1 MVLNDN
7 ETLDDLE
14 NGYYLIQRRDGFRF
28 GIDAVLLADF
38 AKCRAN
44 RVIDLC
50 TGTGIV
56 AMLLAAKTDIA
67 QIDAVELQ
75 PEMAELAARSVS
87 YNKLEGRVHVR
98 CADLKNAPELYGK
111 SLFDAVT
118 VNPPYMKSGAGLINE
133 DRMKLLSRHEIG
145 CTLDDVV
152 RVSSELLKT
161 HGKLF
166 MVHRPQRL
174 ADVMLAM
181 RSWRIEPKRMRLVA
195 PKQGREANLVLIE
208 GVKNANSELKLMPTL
223 YVYDDDGAY
232 TKEIDVIYGR

>member
-38 AKCRAN
+38 AKCRAK

-56 AMLLAAKTDIA
+56 AILLAAKTDIA

-75 PEMAELAARSVS
+75 PEMAELASRSVS

-174 ADVMLAM
+174 ADVMFAM
-181 RSWRIEPKRMRLVA
+181 RSWRIEPKRMRFVA

>member
-1 MVLNDN
+1 MVINDN

-14 NGYYLIQRRDGFRF
+14 NGYSLIQRRDGFRF
-28 GIDAVLLADF
+28 GIDAVLLSDF
-38 AKCRAN
+38 AKCRAK

-50 TGTGIV
+50 SGTGIV
-56 AMLLAAKTDIA
+56 AVLLAAKTDIA
-67 QIDAVELQ
+67 RIDAVELQ
-75 PEMAELAARSVS
+75 PEMAEMAARSVS
-87 YNKLEGRVHVR
+87 YNRLDGRVNVI
-98 CADLKNAPELYGK
+98 CADLKDAPELYGR
-111 SLFDAVT
+111 SVFDAVT

-152 RVSSELLKT
+152 RVSYELLKT

-174 ADVMLAM
+174 CDVIFAM
-181 RSWRIEPKRMRLVA
+181 RSRNIEPKRMRLVA
-195 PKQGREANLVLIE
+195 PKPDKEANLVLIE

-223 YVYDDDGAY
+223 YVYDDKGAY

>member
-38 AKCRAN
+38 AKCRAK

-56 AMLLAAKTDIA
+56 AVLLAAKTDIA

-87 YNKLEGRVHVR
+87 YNKLDGRVHIR
-98 CADLKNAPELYGK
+98 CADLKAAPELYGR
-111 SLFDAVT
+111 SVFDAVT

-174 ADVMLAM
+174 ADVMFAM
-181 RSWRIEPKRMRLVA
+181 RSRHIEPKRMRFVA
-195 PKQGREANLVLIE
+195 PKPGREANLVLIE